1 MSNFE
6 TGNLVYAWTSGYR
19 GGGEAMIRRISD
31 LFLKAA
37 TEDQVILFG
46 IQSKRPLNDPG
57 AKEHAVKKLLSRL
70 NFACWS

>member
-19 GGGEAMIRRISD
+19 GGGEAMISRISE
-31 LFLKAA
+31 LFLRAA
-37 TEDQVILFG
+37 TEDQVIVFG

-57 AKEHAVKKLLSRL
+57 EKNMR
-70 NFACWS
+70 

>member
-19 GGGEAMIRRISD
+19 GGGEAMISRISD
-31 LFLKAA
+31 LFLKVT
-37 TEDQVILFG
+37 TEDQVILSG

-57 AKEHAVKKLLSRL
+57 AKEHAVKILLSKL
-70 NFACWS
+70 NCACCS

>member
-6 TGNLVYAWTSGYR
+6 TGNLVYAWTSGYC
-19 GGGEAMIRRISD
+19 GGSEAMISRILD

-57 AKEHAVKKLLSRL
+57 EKEHAVKFFLSKL
-70 NFACWS
+70 NCACWS

>member
-19 GGGEAMIRRISD
+19 GGGEAMISRILD
-31 LFLKAA
+31 MFLKAA

-46 IQSKRPLNDPG
+46 IQSKRPMNDPG
-57 AKEHAVKKLLSRL
+57 AKEHAVKKL
-70 NFACWS
+70 NCACWS